1 MALYA
6 LSVYLVSAEA
16 ADGQAEHCCGSAASC
31 IIVAGCGCVGGVCWR
46 LLSTAAPFSVDGD
59 REVRRVAGSL
69 EGRVAVVTG
78 GGGGL
83 AEGICARLT
92 ASGAAVAAVD
102 QSREKAERVAQLA
115 SSDGGR
121 CIALGADVS
130 DRASVEA
137 MAARVVSELGGIDI
151 LVNNAAIY
159 PLRPWTEIEVEEWDR
174 VMAVNL
180 KGYFL
185 CARAA
190 YPHMRERGNG
200 RIINVASITF
210 FIGWSGF
217 LDYVSSK
224 GAVIGFT
231 RTLAR
236 EVGPDGITV
245 NAISPGAFPTDAER
259 VHPDQEALNRRI
271 IEQQSLKRRGAPE
284 DVGNLAAFLASD
296 EASFITGQTIM
307 IDGGWAMH

>member
-1 MALYA
+1 M
-6 LSVYLVSAEA
+6 
-16 ADGQAEHCCGSAASC
+16 
-31 IIVAGCGCVGGVCWR
+31 
-46 LLSTAAPFSVDGD
+46 
-59 REVRRVAGSL
+59 AGSL
-69 EGRVAVVTG
+69 EGRVAIVTG

-83 AEGICARLT
+83 AEGICATLA

-102 QSREKAERVAQLA
+102 RSLEKAERVAQLA
-115 SSDGGR
+115 QSGR
-121 CIALGADVS
+121 CIALEADVS
-130 DRASVEA
+130 EKASVDA
-137 MAARVVSELGGIDI
+137 VAQKVISELGGIDI
-151 LVNNAAIY
+151 VVNNAAIY
-159 PLRPWTEIEVEEWDR
+159 PLRPWTEIEEEEWDR

-190 YPHMRERGNG
+190 YPSMRERGKG

-224 GAVIGFT
+224 GAIIGFT

-271 IEQQSLKRRGAPE
+271 LEQQSLKRRGTPE

-296 EASFITGQTIM
+296 AASFITGQTIM

>member
-1 MALYA
+1 M
-6 LSVYLVSAEA
+6 
-16 ADGQAEHCCGSAASC
+16 
-31 IIVAGCGCVGGVCWR
+31 
-46 LLSTAAPFSVDGD
+46 
-59 REVRRVAGSL
+59 AGSL
-69 EGRVAVVTG
+69 EGRVAIVTG

-83 AEGICARLT
+83 AEGICATLA

-102 QSREKAERVAQLA
+102 RSLEKAERVAQLA
-115 SSDGGR
+115 QSGR
-121 CIALGADVS
+121 CIALEADVS
-130 DRASVEA
+130 EKASVDA
-137 MAARVVSELGGIDI
+137 VAQKVISELGGIDI
-151 LVNNAAIY
+151 VVNNAAIY
-159 PLRPWTEIEVEEWDR
+159 PLRPWTEIEEEEWDR

-190 YPHMRERGNG
+190 YPSMRERGKG

-224 GAVIGFT
+224 GAIIGFT

-271 IEQQSLKRRGAPE
+271 LEQQSLKRRGTP
-284 DVGNLAAFLASD
+284 
-296 EASFITGQTIM
+296 
-307 IDGGWAMH
+307 

>member
-1 MALYA
+1 
-6 LSVYLVSAEA
+6 
-16 ADGQAEHCCGSAASC
+16 
-31 IIVAGCGCVGGVCWR
+31 
-46 LLSTAAPFSVDGD
+46 
-59 REVRRVAGSL
+59 VAGSL

-83 AEGICARLT
+83 AEGICATLA

-102 QSREKAERVAQLA
+102 QTLEKAERVAELA
-115 SSDGGR
+115 SSDGAR
-121 CIALGADVS
+121 CIALEADVS
-130 DRASVEA
+130 DKTSVEA
-137 MAARVVSELGGIDI
+137 MAEKVSADLGGIDI

-159 PLRPWTEIEVEEWDR
+159 PLRPWTEIEEDEWDR

-185 CARAA
+185 CTRAA
-190 YPHMRERGNG
+190 FPRMRERGRG

-231 RTLAR
+231 RTIAR
-236 EVGPDGITV
+236 EVGPEGITV
-245 NAISPGAFPTDAER
+245 NAISPGAFPTAAER

-271 IEQQSLKRRGAPE
+271 LDQQCLKRRGKPE
-284 DVGNLAAFLASD
+284 DVGNLVSFLASD
-296 EASFITGQTIM
+296 AASFITGQTVM

>member
-1 MALYA
+1 MA
-6 LSVYLVSAEA
+6 
-16 ADGQAEHCCGSAASC
+16 G
-31 IIVAGCGCVGGVCWR
+31 
-46 LLSTAAPFSVDGD
+46 
-59 REVRRVAGSL
+59 L
-69 EGRVAVVTG
+69 EGRVAIVTG

-83 AEGICARLT
+83 GEGICHAL
-92 ASGAAVAAVD
+92 AAAGAAVAAVD
-102 QSREKAERVAQLA
+102 VAREEAERVAGQV
-115 SSDGGR
+115 SSGGAR
-121 CIALGADVS
+121 CVALEADVS
-130 DRASVEA
+130 DRRSAQAMVESL
-137 MAARVVSELGGIDI
+137 VGEFGGVDI

-159 PLRPWTEIEVEEWDR
+159 PLRPWTEIEDEEWDR

-185 CARAA
+185 CARSAF
-190 YPHMRERGNG
+190 PHMRDRGHG

-210 FIGWSGF
+210 FIGWAGF

-236 EVGPDGITV
+236 EVGPDGVTV
-245 NAISPGAFPTDAER
+245 NAVSPGAFPTAAER

-271 IEQQSLKRRGAPE
+271 LEQQCLKRRGKPE
-284 DVGNLAAFLASD
+284 DVGNLVAFLASD
-296 EASFITGQTIM
+296 AASFITGQTVM

>member
-1 MALYA
+1 M
-6 LSVYLVSAEA
+6 
-16 ADGQAEHCCGSAASC
+16 
-31 IIVAGCGCVGGVCWR
+31 
-46 LLSTAAPFSVDGD
+46 
-59 REVRRVAGSL
+59 AGSL
-69 EGRVAVVTG
+69 EGRVAIVTG

-83 AEGICARLT
+83 AEGICATLA

-102 QSREKAERVAQLA
+102 RSLEKAERVAQLA
-115 SSDGGR
+115 QSGR
-121 CIALGADVS
+121 CIALEADVS
-130 DRASVEA
+130 EKASVDA
-137 MAARVVSELGGIDI
+137 VAQKVISKLGGIDI
-151 LVNNAAIY
+151 VVNNAAIY
-159 PLRPWTEIEVEEWDR
+159 PLRPWTEIEEEEWDR

-190 YPHMRERGNG
+190 YPSMRERGKG

-224 GAVIGFT
+224 GAIIGFT

-271 IEQQSLKRRGAPE
+271 LEQQSLKRRGTPE

-296 EASFITGQTIM
+296 AASFITGQTIM

>member
-1 MALYA
+1 MDGEY
-6 LSVYLVSAEA
+6 SA
-16 ADGQAEHCCGSAASC
+16 DFSIDFFFQAEDSIRG
-31 IIVAGCGCVGGVCWR
+31 IG
-46 LLSTAAPFSVDGD
+46 
-59 REVRRVAGSL
+59 
-69 EGRVAVVTG
+69 VTG
-78 GGGGL
+78 VQT
-83 AEGICARLT
+83 CALP
-92 ASGAAVAAVD
+92 
-102 QSREKAERVAQLA
+102 
-115 SSDGGR
+115 
-121 CIALGADVS
+121 I
-130 DRASVEA
+130 
-137 MAARVVSELGGIDI
+137 
-151 LVNNAAIY
+151 
-159 PLRPWTEIEVEEWDR
+159 
-174 VMAVNL
+174 
-180 KGYFL
+180 FL

-190 YPHMRERGNG
+190 FPHMRERGHG

-236 EVGPDGITV
+236 EVGPEGITV

-271 IEQQSLKRRGAPE
+271 LDQQSLKRRGTPE

-296 EASFITGQTIM
+296 AASFITGQTVM